1 MNEVG
6 NAHKKTR
13 KKLDLIHLVCVFII
27 VLVLL
32 ALSPLWLTLI
42 GLPFGA
48 VPGPGLGDWRFH
60 GLPGNWEVW
69 RLNGRQIDIVYVEQE
84 NLGGDPMAESY
95 VSYVAWTDDF
105 IFAQQVTLPEDW
117 DDRDEVDDL
126 PPAYYLIDIK
136 THLTHGPY
144 DNEADFLAAC
154 EEQNT
159 GPLPD
164 WIRTTKLP
172 DKDYGN

>member
-13 KKLDLIHLVCVFII
+13 KKLDLSHLVCVFII

-60 GLPGNWEVW
+60 GPA
-69 RLNGRQIDIVYVEQE
+69 RK
-84 NLGGDPMAESY
+84 LGG
-95 VSYVAWTDDF
+95 
-105 IFAQQVTLPEDW
+105 
-117 DDRDEVDDL
+117 
-126 PPAYYLIDIK
+126 
-136 THLTHGPY
+136 
-144 DNEADFLAAC
+144 LAAQRPSDRHRLC
-154 EEQNT
+154 GAGES
-159 GPLPD
+159 G
-164 WIRTTKLP
+164 R
-172 DKDYGN
+172 